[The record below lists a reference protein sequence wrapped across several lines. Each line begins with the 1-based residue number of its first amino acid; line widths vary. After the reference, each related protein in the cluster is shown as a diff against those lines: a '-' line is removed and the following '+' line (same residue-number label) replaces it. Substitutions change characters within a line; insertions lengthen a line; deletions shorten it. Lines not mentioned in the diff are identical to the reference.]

1 MEKLFKGTVLAVL
14 SGVALTAV
22 SVLVHVGANIDSD
35 SFGFPA
41 PYFVKFY
48 PANDVYI
55 LWRQFTFDFLFWF
68 ILGEAVVL
76 AIGIAS
82 FGRNRPQSIT
92 RACLRAL

>member
-1 MEKLFKGTVLAVL
+1 MEKLFKGMVLAAL
-14 SGVALTAV
+14 SGIALTAV

-48 PANDVYI
+48 AANDVYI
-55 LWRQFTFDFLFWF
+55 LWPQVAFDFLFWF
-68 ILGEAVVL
+68 VLGEAVVV

-82 FGRNRPQSIT
+82 LGRSRPASIPLT
-92 RACLRAL
+92 ETA